1 MQTVHEDKKTM
12 SSILSCDADR
22 KTFGVSDAREEE
34 GANRRLR
41 PWLRENLARDATD
54 GNVFL

>member
-1 MQTVHEDKKTM
+1 M

-22 KTFGVSDAREEE
+22 KTFGVSDAGGRRGE

-41 PWLRENLARDATD
+41 PWLRENLTQDTTD

>member
-1 MQTVHEDKKTM
+1 M
-12 SSILSCDADR
+12 SSMLSCDADR

-41 PWLRENLARDATD
+41 PWLGENLARDAAGGD
-54 GNVFL
+54 VFL

>member
-1 MQTVHEDKKTM
+1 M

-22 KTFGVSDAREEE
+22 KTFGVSDAGEGE

-41 PWLRENLARDATD
+41 PWLRENLTQDTTD

>member
-1 MQTVHEDKKTM
+1 M

-22 KTFGVSDAREEE
+22 KTFGVSDAGKGES
-34 GANRRLR
+34 ANRWLD
-41 PWLRENLARDATD
+41 PWLRENLTQDTID